1 MATTTF
7 HLRVWT
13 RFFAPPERVW
23 AMKTDPAA
31 LAAEFPAWA
40 PFSVGDTAAFAAA
53 LAQARPL
60 EGQGRLGVLPWPVA
74 LTAVDPGRSFTDTS
88 SNALYSRWE
97 HQHIVEPT
105 GDGARYIDAVT
116 FTPRLPAKLS
126 AILTQR
132 FFIQRHVRAAAAIDA
147 DARTVGVSVL
157 RVWDPE
163 EDEADP
169 T

>member
-13 RFFAPPERVW
+13 RFFEPPERVW
-23 AMKTDPAA
+23 ALKTDPAA

-40 PFSVGDTAAFAAA
+40 PFSVGDPAAFQGALAAA
-53 LAQARPL
+53 RPH
-60 EGQGRLGVLPWPVA
+60 EGAGRLGPLPWPVA
-74 LTAVDPGRSFTDTS
+74 LTAVQPGRGFTDTS
-88 SNALYSRWE
+88 SNALYSWWQHE
-97 HQHIVEPT
+97 HILEPT
-105 GDGARYIDAVT
+105 ADGTRYIDAVT

-132 FFIQRHVRAAAAIDA
+132 FFVARHQRAATRLAA

-163 EDEADP
+163 EDEPDA